1 MKKWYEEHKKNFY
14 SGMGVFLFIV
24 VMLVYAAFGTGPVK
38 AKEQCKEQANQEE
51 NIEKR
56 EPVKVDVSEEEKQK
70 KEEEEKEEKT
80 DTEKEEKQEK
90 EEEIKADEA
99 VEKVAK
105 KDAGSEESQDGK
117 IEEKVPSSDT
127 PTEKPSQGGTTG
139 TGSSSSGNNSSVENT
154 EKPSTPAQK
163 PQEQPKPQEKP
174 KDPVWHPPVMDKRW
188 VVDQAAWTE
197 TVNEPV
203 YSEVGKAICTGCG
216 ADITNCIDQHFKDSY
231 LNGGNCGGYSVIT
244 EKVQTGTNT
253 YTINHPEVGHWEEY
267 VVQEGYWE

>member
-188 VVDQAAWTE
+188 VVDQAAWDE
-197 TVNEPV
+197 VIQEPV
-203 YSEVGKAICTGCG
+203 YQMVEHTICSTCK
-216 ADITNCIDQHFKDSY
+216 ADITGWAVQHLEESI
-231 LNGGNCGGYSVIT
+231 GCGGYSS
-244 EKVQTGTNT
+244 EWRQEQTGTT
-253 YTINHPEVGHWEEY
+253 THTIHHDEVGHWEEY

>member
-1 MKKWYEEHKKNFY
+1 MKKWYEEHKKDLY

-24 VMLVYAAFGTGPVK
+24 IMLVYAAFGTTGQVK
-38 AKEQCKEQANQEE
+38 AEEKKKELAKQEE
-51 NIEKR
+51 SI
-56 EPVKVDVSEEEKQK
+56 
-70 KEEEEKEEKT
+70 EKEEPVEKDVSVEEKKEKEEPKKEAKK
-80 DTEKEEKQEK
+80 DTEKEEET
-90 EEEIKADEA
+90 KADET
-99 VEKVAK
+99 VEEVAK
-105 KDAGSEESQDGK
+105 EDAGNEERQDTK
-117 IEEKVPSSDT
+117 TEEKAPSSAT
-127 PTEKPSQGGTTG
+127 PTEKPSQKPSQGESIGAG
-139 TGSSSSGNNSSVENT
+139 NPSSGNNNSVGST

-174 KDPVWHPPVMDKRW
+174 KDPVWHPPVTDKKW

-231 LNGGNCGGYSVIT
+231 LNGGNCGGYSVVT

>member
-1 MKKWYEEHKKNFY
+1 MKKWYEEHKKDFY

-24 VMLVYAAFGTGPVK
+24 IMLVYAAFGTTGQVK
-38 AKEQCKEQANQEE
+38 AEE
-51 NIEKR
+51 
-56 EPVKVDVSEEEKQK
+56 QK
-70 KEEEEKEEKT
+70 KELAKQEESIEKEEPVEKDVSVEEKKEKEEPQKEAKK
-80 DTEKEEKQEK
+80 DTEKEDK
-90 EEEIKADEA
+90 EEETKADET
-99 VEKVAK
+99 VEEVAK
-105 KDAGSEESQDGK
+105 EDAGNEERQDAK
-117 IEEKVPSSDT
+117 TEEKAPSSAT
-127 PTEKPSQGGTTG
+127 PTEKPSQGESIGVG
-139 TGSSSSGNNSSVENT
+139 NPSSGNNNSVGST

-231 LNGGNCGGYSVIT
+231 LNGGNCGGYSVVT